1 MKQECGCSSVV
12 ERQLP
17 KLNVVGSIPI
27 TRSNNSMSLKA
38 TLEIKLRKFFASLSC
53 ESLENERYRVNATT
67 QTSEHLC
74 DCSVLHHVDCGWL
87 SPVVA

>member
-27 TRSNNSMSLKA
+27 TRSNNSMSLQA
-38 TLEIKLRKFFASLSC
+38 SLEIKLWKFFASLSYEC
-53 ESLENERYRVNATT
+53 LENERYRVNAAA

-74 DCSVLHHVDCGWL
+74 DCSALHHVNSGRL
-87 SPVVA
+87 SPMVE